1 MEQVFETV
9 FESERIRFV
18 KLDVA
23 LVPDYL
29 AMVNDIERV
38 GRFIGRRTEPLTEEK
53 ETEWVRGKREANAT
67 AWSMIAKADGA
78 FIGNVE
84 IMDPENREGELGIAL
99 TAKRQDQGFGKEAIR
114 AVLAYAKTTLGL
126 NRIRLK
132 VYPDNLRARHVYSAC
147 GFAEYGRSDGD
158 VLMEIFL

>member
-1 MEQVFETV
+1 M
-9 FESERIRFV
+9 
-18 KLDVA
+18 
-23 LVPDYL
+23 
-29 AMVNDIERV
+29 
-38 GRFIGRRTEPLTEEK
+38 
-53 ETEWVRGKREANAT
+53 
-67 AWSMIAKADGA
+67 
-78 FIGNVE
+78 
-84 IMDPENREGELGIAL
+84 

-126 NRIRLK
+126 NRVRLK